1 MSFETA
7 AKRMSAD
14 VLSFAAGSSSLK
26 KGESLRDT
34 VETIE
39 AIGIDAVIIRH
50 ASSGVPARVAG
61 WVDHCSVVNAG
72 DGWHQHPTQALLDL
86 YTVRQALGGGDAGMT
101 AFEGLQV
108 LIVGDIRHSRVARS
122 QVTGYAALGAEVT
135 LVAPATLLPPSLE
148 GWPVAAVSH
157 RLDEVLE
164 KADVVS
170 LLRVQSER
178 GSGAFVPTLR
188 EYTAGFGLTA
198 RRAAT
203 LPPGALIL
211 HPGSDRPRRRDRLRR
226 RRAARLAHHR
236 AGEQRG
242 GRPHGGA
249 VPPARPGP
257 GGRDPPWLNAPTRTT
272 GASRPS
278 TVVLRGGTVVDQ
290 TGERVA
296 DVLVVGDRVT
306 EVGPIDSPPKGA
318 RVLDAG
324 GCVVAPGLVDLHTHL
339 RQPGREEAE
348 TVETGARAA
357 SLGGFTA
364 VVAMPNTEPAL
375 DSAESVRTVLAL
387 AASGPRPRWR
397 WPGPSPWAGPASG
410 WLRWPSWPG
419 SGVRHLHRR
428 RDRGAVGRADAP
440 GPRVRQ
446 RARGDPGPALRG
458 RLPGRRRGHARGGLV
473 QPAGHPGHAGAGRG
487 GHGGPGPGPGAGRP
501 AAASTSSTSPRPA
514 RSSWCAGPRPRAWP

>member
-1 MSFETA
+1 MSPFPANLLSMDDLSTEDIGQVLEVADSFVEVGRRANPKVPALRGRTVATLFFEDSTRTRMSFETA

-101 AFEGLQV
+101 GFEGLQV

-148 GWPVAAVSH
+148 GWPVTAVSH

-203 LPPGALIL
+203 LQPGALIL
-211 HPGSDRPRRRDRLRR
+211 HPGPIVRGVEIASD
-226 RRAARLAHHR
+226 
-236 AGEQRG
+236 
-242 GRPHGGA
+242 
-249 VPPARPGP
+249 
-257 GGRDPPWLNAPTRTT
+257 
-272 GASRPS
+272 
-278 TVVLRGGTVVDQ
+278 
-290 TGERVA
+290 VA
-296 DVLVVGDRVT
+296 EL
-306 EVGPIDSPPKGA
+306 P
-318 RVLDAG
+318 
-324 GCVVAPGLVDLHTHL
+324 
-339 RQPGREEAE
+339 
-348 TVETGARAA
+348 A
-357 SLGGFTA
+357 SLITEQVSNGVA
-364 VVAMPNTEPAL
+364 VRMA
-375 DSAESVRTVLAL
+375 VLFL
-387 AASGPRPRWR
+387 LLGQGPVD
-397 WPGPSPWAGPASG
+397 GT
-410 WLRWPSWPG
+410 
-419 SGVRHLHRR
+419 
-428 RDRGAVGRADAP
+428 
-440 GPRVRQ
+440 
-446 RARGDPGPALRG
+446 
-458 RLPGRRRGHARGGLV
+458 RRG
-473 QPAGHPGHAGAGRG
+473 
-487 GHGGPGPGPGAGRP
+487 
-501 AAASTSSTSPRPA
+501 
-514 RSSWCAGPRPRAWP
+514 